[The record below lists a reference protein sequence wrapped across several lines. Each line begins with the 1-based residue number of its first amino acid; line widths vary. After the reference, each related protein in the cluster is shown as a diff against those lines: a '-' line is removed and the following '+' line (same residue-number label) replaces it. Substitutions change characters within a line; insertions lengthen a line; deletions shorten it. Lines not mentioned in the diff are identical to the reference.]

1 MIYYIWLSLFW
12 GMAAWILPLIGRT
25 APQKRKLWLAFLS
38 GFTCALALI
47 NVLWDVLRMVKIGDW
62 GALED
67 TVDALTV
74 CSVILVLGT
83 FLLNWKML
91 YGTLRPRPRKHRY
104 GGLYVFCAA
113 MGIYV
118 LCLLPYLLPFTSW
131 LICSETGRELY
142 PLLLFVSF
150 VVGYVTYLQH
160 TPGEKLTWGI
170 PIASALFSLVQ
181 NSMLYG
187 LRDSQQILDLLSK
200 QLSIPVFLIAVFST
214 AVLRFLYRKQEKKKG
229 VNHEQD

>member
-1 MIYYIWLSLFW
+1 
-12 GMAAWILPLIGRT
+12 
-25 APQKRKLWLAFLS
+25 
-38 GFTCALALI
+38 
-47 NVLWDVLRMVKIGDW
+47 
-62 GALED
+62 
-67 TVDALTV
+67 
-74 CSVILVLGT
+74 
-83 FLLNWKML
+83 
-91 YGTLRPRPRKHRY
+91 
-104 GGLYVFCAA
+104 

-142 PLLLFVSF
+142 PLLLFVAF
-150 VVGYVTYLQH
+150 VAGHVTYLQY

-187 LRDSQQILDLLSK
+187 LRDSQRILDLLGK
-200 QLSIPVFLIAVFST
+200 QLSIPVFLITFFST
-214 AVLRFLYRKQEKKKG
+214 AVLKFLYRKQEKKKG